1 MTAGNR
7 WFATALA
14 VIFVGSLVAAW
25 MTSGNLGLI
34 SLALGLIAG
43 GFSLVATILLMGL
56 MKQGSTNAG
65 ASKSGGILAVG
76 MFLLKVPILI
86 WLILQMYELG
96 DPAPTLFMLGF
107 AMVYCALVG
116 WALTAR

>member
-1 MTAGNR
+1 MTSNKR
-7 WFATALA
+7 WFTTILV
-14 VIFVGSLVAAW
+14 VIFVGSLVVAW
-25 MTSGNLGLI
+25 FRSGNLGLI
-34 SLALGLIAG
+34 ALALGLIAG
-43 GFSLVATILLMGL
+43 GFSLVATIFLMGL
-56 MKQGSTNAG
+56 MKQGSTNVA
-65 ASKSGGILAVG
+65 ASNSGGFLAVG